1 MDLNEAARKLAVL
14 IAERQVRIVLAES
27 CTAGLAAA
35 TLAQTPGIS
44 RWLCGSAVVY
54 REQTKIDWLEVSPA
68 DLEQHT
74 AVSEPVAR
82 AMAAGV
88 LKHTVEAT
96 WSAGVT
102 GHLGPDAPDGFDG
115 VIFVGVA
122 RRAGDVVQ
130 DVGVWRY
137 QLTAE
142 GRVPRQQE
150 AATLLLQRLAASI
163 RGEA

>member
-1 MDLNEAARKLAVL
+1 MWSL
-14 IAERQVRIVLAES
+14 S
-27 CTAGLAAA
+27 
-35 TLAQTPGIS
+35 S
-44 RWLCGSAVVY
+44 
-54 REQTKIDWLEVSPA
+54 
-68 DLEQHT
+68 
-74 AVSEPVAR
+74 
-82 AMAAGV
+82 M
-88 LKHTVEAT
+88 VEAT

-102 GHLGPDAPDGFDG
+102 GHLGPDTPDGFDG